1 MARALSVLCLL
12 AAAAASGVSAGG
24 QTAGVCLRG
33 LLFGRDV
40 YGEPYSPNERVLA
53 RLSPATARGFGQ
65 VLERDAADGGLEVL
79 IPAGSGLVNLGS
91 LLGPGSGGGGGG
103 GGNGDGGNGGGGSSG
118 GNGGGSSQ
126 STPTSTPTATP
137 AATPSRVPEPPLQV
151 PDASANPVANPASSP
166 DSSGR
171 TFTCKSDFVDF
182 SQPGAMS
189 KFSVEWCPQNAQQTK
204 DSVQWRLTRECGTTM
219 VYPQDFRYGRV
230 EARVRIGAG
239 SGVVTAF
246 LLLGPAPSD
255 EIDFE
260 WVGKDVNSV
269 QTMYYVQSH
278 RVDNLPGVVSVNQQS
293 GDLSTTFQNYA
304 IELNRDS
311 VKWYLNGERI
321 RTLPK
326 NSAEFPSDASR
337 ARMGIWDGTQTGGW
351 AGTVDWNTG
360 PITAEMQWFN
370 FTPYC

>member
-12 AAAAASGVSAGG
+12 AAAAAAASGVSAGG

-33 LLFGRDV
+33 LLFGRDM
-40 YGEPYSPNERVLA
+40 YSGPYSPNERVLA

-91 LLGPGSGGGGGG
+91 LLGPGSGGGSSD

-126 STPTSTPTATP
+126 SAPTSTPTATP

-182 SQPGAMS
+182 SQP
-189 KFSVEWCPQNAQQTK
+189 
-204 DSVQWRLTRECGTTM
+204 
-219 VYPQDFRYGRV
+219 
-230 EARVRIGAG
+230 
-239 SGVVTAF
+239 
-246 LLLGPAPSD
+246 
-255 EIDFE
+255 
-260 WVGKDVNSV
+260 
-269 QTMYYVQSH
+269 
-278 RVDNLPGVVSVNQQS
+278 
-293 GDLSTTFQNYA
+293 
-304 IELNRDS
+304 
-311 VKWYLNGERI
+311 
-321 RTLPK
+321 
-326 NSAEFPSDASR
+326 
-337 ARMGIWDGTQTGGW
+337 
-351 AGTVDWNTG
+351 
-360 PITAEMQWFN
+360 
-370 FTPYC
+370 